1 MHPDKN
7 FANVM
12 SIATIGTNS
21 QYMKTK
27 ILYQTCTKN
36 AMWQCSHQYIY
47 SPSSPTSVPPSPIL
61 KPYSSVDIKH
71 HVYLLTYTYFQWYA
85 SWQNSFHMPVYVL
98 FYQKCTWLYEN
109 LKTNHW

>member
-27 ILYQTCTKN
+27 ILYQTCKKN
-36 AMWQCSHQYIY
+36 AM
-47 SPSSPTSVPPSPIL
+47 
-61 KPYSSVDIKH
+61 
-71 HVYLLTYTYFQWYA
+71 LL
-85 SWQNSFHMPVYVL
+85 YVL
-98 FYQKCTWLYEN
+98 FYQKFTWLYEN